1 MNKMIKKSITKSD
14 ITKTSITIIE
24 YLIDNEYVTEFEDE
38 NKWDFHLQDIIDEE
52 INNLINN

>member
-1 MNKMIKKSITKSD
+1 MIKKSITKSD

-24 YLIDNEYVTEFEDE
+24 YLIDNEYITEFEDE